1 MATIVNLDATNGQVF
16 DGTAEDDIFLNHAF
30 NTPTT
35 ITFNGGD
42 GVDTVAFD
50 VSEFARDLYTI
61 DTTPEGH
68 VHVTATLTTTAYL
81 LDVPFTVNKYV
92 DTLLIDT
99 EVLRFYRPDG
109 EFDFVQ
115 VSDLFG
121 NPPLIGTPEADQFA
135 PPAGDNVID
144 GLGGL
149 DTVVLAGVQAEWSVV
164 RADDDWAVSGLADQ
178 GVNTLSNIERVV
190 FDDVKL
196 ALDVDD
202 NALETLQ
209 FIGTVAPALQSS
221 LEIRG
226 LILGLFDTGHSL
238 QTLSQ
243 LAIDIGLLPAEN
255 KLLAEQVINNVL
267 PGVNDFDTL
276 RDACVQYIGAN
287 GQVKFVT
294 DVMAMNLNVDLVG
307 LHQDGMP
314 YL

>member
-1 MATIVNLDATNGQVF
+1 MANIDSLAAKDGQVF
-16 DGTAEDDIFLNHAF
+16 EGTSADDSFTVRAF
-30 NTPTT
+30 DAPTA
-35 ITFNGGD
+35 ITFRGDD

-50 VSEFARDLYTI
+50 VSGFPIDRYTI
-61 DTTPEGH
+61 ATTPAGH
-68 VHVTATLTTTAYL
+68 VHVTATLSTSADL
-81 LDVPFTVNKYV
+81 LGVPFTVNKYV
-92 DTLLIDT
+92 DALLIDT

-109 EFDFVQ
+109 EFDYVQ

-121 NPPLIGTPEADQFA
+121 NPPLIGTPEADEFD
-135 PPAGDNVID
+135 PPAGDNSID
-144 GLGGL
+144 GLAGL
-149 DTVVLAGVQAEWSVV
+149 DTVVLAGAQSDWSVA
-164 RADDDWAVSGLADQ
+164 RAEDDWAVSGLANQ
-178 GVNTLSNIERVV
+178 GVNTLSNIERVA

-226 LILGLFDTGHSL
+226 LILGLLDTEHTM

-255 KLLAEQVINNVL
+255 KLLAEHVINNVL

-307 LHQDGMP
+307 LHQEGMA